1 MRIRPNDADPIES
14 RPQAATRIDSP
25 GFWLFDRVFFSQF
38 VLKYKI
44 PVPVITKDSFFFFII
59 PQVCYTWLPPPHF
72 LFFFITEASLR
83 YRHPMFLKILMK
95 RFVRCRIQ
103 SNINFITRFT
113 NEQRLRSGEE
123 GYFFTNLVRSTFKKD
138 HPDQRIL
145 PDSDPDST
153 GVNLESKS
161 NKLILNFAP
170 QNTNLKPSGF

>member
-1 MRIRPNDADPIES
+1 
-14 RPQAATRIDSP
+14 
-25 GFWLFDRVFFSQF
+25 
-38 VLKYKI
+38 
-44 PVPVITKDSFFFFII
+44 
-59 PQVCYTWLPPPHF
+59 
-72 LFFFITEASLR
+72 
-83 YRHPMFLKILMK
+83 MK

-138 HPDQRIL
+138 HLDQRIL

-170 QNTNLKPSGF
+170 QNTNLKPSGFKKLVSKIFILKKTFSLKQFSVQTSGPDSRHSSKADPAKLSGSVTLERK

>member
-1 MRIRPNDADPIES
+1 
-14 RPQAATRIDSP
+14 
-25 GFWLFDRVFFSQF
+25 
-38 VLKYKI
+38 
-44 PVPVITKDSFFFFII
+44 
-59 PQVCYTWLPPPHF
+59 
-72 LFFFITEASLR
+72 
-83 YRHPMFLKILMK
+83 MK

-138 HPDQRIL
+138 HLDQRIL

-170 QNTNLKPSGF
+170 QNTNLKPSGFKKLQKSLNLKKHFLSNNFLYNRVVRIRDIARRLTRQNYPDP

>member
-1 MRIRPNDADPIES
+1 
-14 RPQAATRIDSP
+14 
-25 GFWLFDRVFFSQF
+25 
-38 VLKYKI
+38 
-44 PVPVITKDSFFFFII
+44 
-59 PQVCYTWLPPPHF
+59 
-72 LFFFITEASLR
+72 
-83 YRHPMFLKILMK
+83 MK

-170 QNTNLKPSGF
+170 QNTNLKPSGFKKLQKILNLKKRFLSNNFLYKRVIGSAIYSNPSFLDQGSA